1 MPPEFEWRL
10 VRVSFVDLVAKQI
23 RQSFCSQ
30 SKNVIRRQ
38 RRATFM
44 RFAGAVATLTG
55 DFNVKPRGGVS
66 RSSAMRCRTDSD
78 GYLFPIVG
86 EQIRIRE
93 TFLRGQ
99 VASAPPRSQSQS
111 LPYKA
116 REIGHFGPRPKSRI
130 ADRKEVEG
138 ARARRR
144 RRRWRRL
151 GS

>member
-1 MPPEFEWRL
+1 MPPEFESWL
-10 VRVSFVDLVAKQI
+10 VRGSSVDLVAKQI
-23 RQSFCSQ
+23 KQLFCSQ

-38 RRATFM
+38 RRA
-44 RFAGAVATLTG
+44 GAVATLTRG

-66 RSSAMRCRTDSD
+66 RSSAMRWRTDADSD
-78 GYLFPIVG
+78 DYLFPIVG

-99 VASAPPRSQSQS
+99 VASAPPRSHS

-130 ADRKEVEG
+130 ADRKEAEG

-144 RRRWRRL
+144 WRWRWRRL